1 MRALLRHAD
10 KYFVRH
16 WFCPCAGYIGL
27 WCLQWLLYIYIY
39 IYNIESSYQIPKGPK
54 DKIEYT
60 SNQASGSNTNEG
72 FCTEVDEN

>member
-1 MRALLRHAD
+1 MLINTLSDTDSVHVLGILD
-10 KYFVRH
+10 YGVSND
-16 WFCPCAGYIGL
+16 CYI
-27 WCLQWLLYIYIY
+27 YIYIY